1 MAMGS
6 TPEHQRRCAS
16 RLHRTT
22 RRGGLLAMGVG
33 AIALGGGWSFAPTS
47 DALINKT
54 LVSNNMQDMY
64 NWQDFLSAQ
73 VPMIWQPQAD
83 YQLNEIANNLKGVT
97 PLSPTLSIN
106 PENWYS

>member
-1 MAMGS
+1 MGS

-33 AIALGGGWSFAPTS
+33 AIAPGGGWSFAPTN
-47 DALINKT
+47 DVLINKT

-64 NWQDFLSAQ
+64 NWQDVLPAQ
-73 VPMIWQPQAD
+73 VPMIWQ
-83 YQLNEIANNLKGVT
+83 
-97 PLSPTLSIN
+97 
-106 PENWYS
+106 